1 MNNIQVFQSE
11 QFGQIRTA
19 VTEGGEPL
27 LAATDVARS
36 LGYTN
41 PQKAI
46 RDHCK
51 GVNETFTPTE
61 SGVQGMKF
69 IPESDVYRLI
79 MRSKLPTAEKFQDWA
94 CEEVFPALRKT
105 GGYMVARAD
114 ETPEQLMARALK
126 VAEDTLRR
134 TEDEKQRL
142 IEQNNLSRQT
152 IEAQA
157 PKVRA
162 FDEVI
167 SSEGLITTNKIAL
180 DLGTSAIMLN
190 RALCERRIQYKE
202 GGTYLLYSK
211 YRDKGYAV
219 LRPCPYVDELGRPQ
233 TRQHLYWTE
242 RGRLFIHNLMKTT

>member
-1 MNNIQVFQSE
+1 MNNIQIFQNP

-19 VTEGGEPL
+19 ITETGEPL

-79 MRSKLPTAEKFQDWA
+79 MRSKLPQAEKFQDWA

-126 VAEDTLRR
+126 VAEDTLKR
-134 TEDEKQRL
+134 TEAEKQRL
-142 IEQNNLSRQT
+142 IEQNELSKQQLHL
-152 IEAQA
+152 QA

-167 SSEGLITTNKIAL
+167 SSEGYITTNKIAL
-180 DLGTSAIMLN
+180 DLGMSAIKLN
-190 RALCERRIQYKE
+190 RILCERRIQYKE
-202 GGTYLLYSK
+202 GDTYLLYSK
-211 YRDKGYAV
+211 HRDNGYATV
-219 LRPCPYVDELGRPQ
+219 RPHPYIDSLGRQQ

-242 RGRLFIHNLMKTT
+242 KGRMWIYELLTN